1 MKCTL
6 RELIDTRETS
16 LIPSPQDKYR
26 ESRMQKP
33 IPSVSNNSIRRSS
46 KSAKKGYVSYGSQCR
61 SLIACWESWGLVN

>member
-26 ESRMQKP
+26 ESRMPKP
-33 IPSVSNNSIRRSS
+33 IPSVSNNRIRRSS
-46 KSAKKGYVSYGSQCR
+46 KSAKKVMSPMGRNVDLSSRARRAGV
-61 SLIACWESWGLVN
+61 L